1 MKFAT
6 QLGTSL
12 QTLLRTAALSA
23 AAVGTVTVGTVTVGI
38 LASAQQ
44 AQAGTFHN
52 GWNYSIDSFN
62 DGTEGRIIGE
72 NSKFEFYG
80 MASKQ
85 TKDKVYFAF
94 TSNLSLNGY
103 DDAGALNKKIS
114 YGDLF
119 LNFTNPT
126 SFNQADGKLYG
137 VRFDNTNDTRFTS
150 QRTVTSG
157 RRTRTITE
165 TKAPELGLYQNVTT
179 TSYTTRNRGYSSPD
193 HHTKTVASYK
203 GQASYGDL
211 AANTSYF
218 DNSKA
223 ALTNMAS
230 GSFLGGI
237 QAIADFKGLGLDF
250 ANFNT
255 KGTYTFGFSIDKALL
270 PNGKFVA
277 NLFAECGNDG
287 MVLTGELTDVPEP
300 SVMAGL
306 AVVGLTVAASRVK
319 KVAKQQA
326 AS

>member
-6 QLGTSL
+6 KLNTTC
-12 QTLLRTAALSA
+12 QTILRTAALSA
-23 AAVGTVTVGTVTVGI
+23 AALGTVAVAT
-38 LASAQQ
+38 LAFGQQ
-44 AQAGTFHN
+44 AEAGTLHN
-52 GWNYSIDSFN
+52 GWSYSIDSFN

-80 MASKQ
+80 MAFKQ
-85 TKDKVYFAF
+85 TKDKVFFAF
-94 TSNLSLNGY
+94 NSNLSLDGY
-103 DDAGALNKKIS
+103 ADAGALNKKIS

-119 LNFTNPT
+119 LNFTNPS
-126 SFNQADGKLYG
+126 SFNQANGSLYG

-150 QRTVTSG
+150 QRTTTVRG
-157 RRTRTITE
+157 RTRTITE
-165 TKAPELGLYQNVTT
+165 TTTPGLGLYQNVAT
-179 TSYTTRNRGYSSPD
+179 TSYTTRNRGYNSPD

-223 ALTNMAS
+223 AQTNMAS

-250 ANFNT
+250 ANFKT

-270 PNGKFVA
+270 PNGQFVA

-306 AVVGLTVAASRVK
+306 ALIGLTVAASR
-319 KVAKQQA
+319 AKTATKRQA
-326 AS
+326 SA

>member
-6 QLGTSL
+6 QFGTTL
-12 QTLLRTAALSA
+12 QTILRTAVLSTAAL
-23 AAVGTVTVGTVTVGI
+23 GTVTVGT
-38 LASAQQ
+38 LAFNQQ
-44 AQAGTFHN
+44 AEAGTLHN

-62 DGTEGRIIGE
+62 DGTEGRIIGD

-80 MASKQ
+80 MAFKQ

-94 TSNLSLNGY
+94 NSNLSLDGY
-103 DDAGALNKKIS
+103 ADAGALNKKIS

-119 LNFTNPT
+119 LNFTNPK
-126 SFNQADGKLYG
+126 SFNQANGSLYG

-150 QRTVTSG
+150 QRTVTTG

-179 TSYTTRNRGYSSPD
+179 TSYTTRNRGYNSPD

-203 GQASYGDL
+203 GKASYGDM

-218 DNSKA
+218 DNGKA
-223 ALTNMAS
+223 AQTNMAS
-230 GSFLGGI
+230 GSFLGAI
-237 QAIADFKGLGLDF
+237 HSIADFKGLGLDF
-250 ANFNT
+250 ANFKA

-270 PNGKFVA
+270 PNGQFVA

-306 AVVGLTVAASRVK
+306 AVVGLTVAASRAK
-319 KVAKQQA
+319 KGSQAKQQA
-326 AS
+326 TT

>member
-1 MKFAT
+1 MKLAT
-6 QLGTSL
+6 KLVTTL
-12 QTLLRTAALSA
+12 QTTLRTAALSVA
-23 AAVGTVTVGTVTVGI
+23 ALSTVTVGV
-38 LASAQQ
+38 LAFDQQ
-44 AQAGTFHN
+44 AQAGTLHN
-52 GWNYSIDSFN
+52 GWTYSIDSFN

-72 NSKFEFYG
+72 ASKFEFYG
-80 MASKQ
+80 MAFKQ
-85 TKDKVYFAF
+85 TKDKVFFAF
-94 TSNLSLNGY
+94 NSNLSLDGY
-103 DDAGALNKKIS
+103 ADAGALNKTIS

-119 LNFTNPT
+119 LNFTNPQ
-126 SFNQADGKLYG
+126 SFNQANGSLYG
-137 VRFDNTNDTRFTS
+137 VRFDSTNDTRFTS
-150 QRTVTSG
+150 QRT
-157 RRTRTITE
+157 RTVNGKPRTITE
-165 TKAPELGLYQNVTT
+165 TTAPGLGLYQNVTT

-270 PNGKFVA
+270 PNGQFVA

-287 MVLTGELTDVPEP
+287 MVLTGELTAVPEP

-306 AVVGLTVAASRVK
+306 VVLGLTVAASRVK
-319 KVAKQQA
+319 TGAKNGAKQQA
-326 AS
+326 SA